1 MLSCMLCLLWHA
13 LKGLVKG
20 DAGMHCEGLRGIGAI
35 VARLVGNA
43 IGFCALAVNGR
54 LVRKARQNI
63 YSLWLVLTCA

>member
-43 IGFCALAVNGR
+43 IGFCALAVNGSYSVVR
-54 LVRKARQNI
+54 LHM
-63 YSLWLVLTCA
+63 TCEKG